1 MLEIEVKIQ
10 IEDPQRVRK
19 NLLRSG
25 AVLYKERHFED
36 NLIWDFPDKSLLQKK
51 SALRLRISGKK
62 AFLTFKGP
70 QQKSRKFKVRE
81 EYETEIKN
89 SRQTIKILQSL
100 GYRMAFRYQKHRSVF
115 RTKKL
120 VICLDETKVGNFLE
134 LEGDRSDIV
143 RFAEALGYSK
153 KEFIKTDYPELF
165 KNYSSPKDS

>member
-10 IEDPQRVRK
+10 IEDPQRIRE

-25 AVLYKERHFED
+25 ALLYKERHFEE
-36 NLIWDFPDKSLLQKK
+36 NMIWDFPGKTLFQKK

-70 QQKSRKFKVRE
+70 QQRSRKFKVRE
-81 EYETEIKN
+81 EYETEVKN
-89 SRQTIKILQSL
+89 PRETVKILQAL
-100 GYRMAFRYQKHRSVF
+100 GFRMTFHYQKYRSVF

-120 VICLDETKVGNFLE
+120 VICLDETKVGQFLE

-143 RFAEALGYSK
+143 QFADVMGYSK

-165 KNYSSPKDS
+165 KNYARPKES